1 VKIPSW
7 RFAARALPVLFA
19 AALLLSPQSHAQGM
33 SGGRQ
38 ATPQTA
44 STDMQQTELHELTDV
59 QRQPGVKIDPKEQ
72 AAYDAFFHV
81 NSESLDK
88 KIQLGN
94 AFLEKYPAS
103 IFDEAVDSGLVT
115 VYYEKEDWKNFYA
128 TADKALAL
136 KPDDVD
142 VLATEGWVIP
152 HFYNPHDD
160 NADEQL
166 NKAETLEKHAIAVLA
181 TMSKPASLT
190 DAQFAASKVQKAT
203 QAHSA
208 LGLVYFRREDY
219 ANSAAQLQ
227 QVVQGSPSP
236 DQTDLYVLGID
247 YQNLNRFADAVDS
260 FGRCAQALGNLT
272 DRCKQ
277 GADEAKHQA
286 AQPKQ

>member
-1 VKIPSW
+1 MKRSSTHSAP
-7 RFAARALPVLFA
+7 RALTVVFS
-19 AALLLSPQSHAQGM
+19 AALLASPSSHGQGM

-38 ATPQTA
+38 ASPTGP
-44 STDMQQTELHELTDV
+44 STDTQQTELHELTDV

-72 AAYDAFFHV
+72 AAYDAFYHV
-81 NSESLDK
+81 NSENLDK
-88 KIQLGN
+88 KIQLGD
-94 AFLEKYPAS
+94 AFLAKYPSS
-103 IFDEAVDSGLVT
+103 IFDEAVDAGLVS
-115 VYYEKEDWKNFYA
+115 VYFEKQDWKDFYS

-152 HFYNPHDD
+152 HFYNPHDE

-166 NKAETLEKHAIAVLA
+166 NKAETLEKHAIEVLA
-181 TMSKPASLT
+181 TMAKPASLT
-190 DAQFAASKVQKAT
+190 DAQFAASKAQKAA

-219 ANSAAQLQ
+219 ANSAAELR
-227 QVVQGSPSP
+227 QVIQGDASP

-247 YQNLNRFADAVDS
+247 CQNLNRFSEAAEL

-272 DRCKQ
+272 DRCKES
-277 GADEAKHQA
+277 ADEAKHQA
-286 AQPKQ
+286 AQPK